1 MKTAINII
9 VSLLI
14 LSVLSGFFYLMVK
27 ADNRE
32 EARFPDRKKSE
43 IAPIIKDSVATALE
57 LLGKYRVAAG
67 NLYVYK
73 LGSDTVYLVEGAT
86 SNYPVSI
93 TVR

>member
-1 MKTAINII
+1 MKTTINII

-14 LSVLSGFFYLMVK
+14 LSVMTGFCYLMVK
-27 ADNRE
+27 TDNRE
-32 EARFPDRKKSE
+32 ETRFPDRKKSE
-43 IAPIIKDSVATALE
+43 IAPIIKDSVATSLE

-73 LGSDTVYLVEGAT
+73 LGSDTLYLVEGAS

>member
-9 VSLLI
+9 VALLI
-14 LSVLSGFFYLMVK
+14 LGVMTGFFYLLVK
-27 ADNRE
+27 ADIRE
-32 EARFPDRKKSE
+32 KTRFPDRKKSE
-43 IAPIIKDSVATALE
+43 IAPIIKDSVATSLE
-57 LLGKYRVAAG
+57 MLGKYRVAAG

-73 LGSDTVYLVEGAT
+73 LGSDTIYLVEGAS